1 MKKEIHTHCKYPKCG
16 KKLPFPSSLV
26 HYCRNNNKCKNDYHN
41 SIRKAKTDLA
51 DLVIETTIDS
61 YELEHKLN
69 KLLNKRKIRI
79 MPNHELELMGIE
91 LSSPLISL
99 TSFDQEDLTIIEFE
113 YAKYHF
119 FYFVLTDEVGIWK
132 DKETA

>member
-1 MKKEIHTHCKYPKCG
+1 MKKEIHTHCKYQACG

-51 DLVIETTIDS
+51 DLVIETTLDS
-61 YELEHKLN
+61 HELEQKLD

-79 MPNHELELMGIE
+79 IPNHDLELMGIE
-91 LSSPLISL
+91 LSSPLISF
-99 TSFDQEDLTIIEFE
+99 TSLDHEDLTIIEFE
-113 YAKYHF
+113 FAKYHF
-119 FYFVLTDEVGIWK
+119 FYFVSTDEVGIWRNK
-132 DKETA
+132 VAA